1 MKCVDSIYF
10 TEEIIKKSRFVGII
24 APCTSEREVI
34 KALTN
39 IQQQHLTANHLAFA
53 YRIKTQ
59 TGIVY
64 RCHDAGEPS
73 GTAGKPIFQH
83 LEGKNLIN
91 TLIAV
96 VRYFGGI
103 KLGAGG
109 LTRAYG
115 NSARQAI
122 EVSTIVPYVEY
133 RNIRLNLEYKQLK
146 PLEYQLKKLNGTI
159 IEKNFSEKV
168 EILVQLPV
176 EHVKTLSEQFSK

>member
-24 APCTSEREVI
+24 APCNSEHDI
-34 KALTN
+34 AKALTI
-39 IQQQHLTANHLAFA
+39 IQQQHPTANHLAFA
-53 YRIKTQ
+53 FRITTPKGIIYRF
-59 TGIVY
+59 
-64 RCHDAGEPS
+64 HDAGEPS
-73 GTAGKPIFQH
+73 GTAGKPIFKH
-83 LEGKNLIN
+83 LEGKDLIN

-122 EVSTIVPYVEY
+122 EGSSIVPYVEY
-133 RNIRLNLEYKQLK
+133 QNIRLNLDYNQLK
-146 PLEYQLKKLNGTI
+146 PLDYQLKQLKGTI
-159 IEKNFSEKV
+159 IEQNFSDKV
-168 EILVQLPV
+168 EILVQVPADYAEMLV
-176 EHVKTLSEQFSK
+176 EQFSR